1 MYQNL
6 KKSKFAL
13 LPVKLDAI
21 PGTVLE
27 SILLDIP
34 VITYKTT
41 GMPYLNREKEC
52 VLLAEIGDIEGLAN
66 NMLKLMNDE
75 EYAKMLAQNAKEF
88 VTCTFDNTASAKRL
102 VEDYKAVIAHYHNGT
117 PIPKELLFDL
127 NEFPI
132 Y

>member
-52 VLLAEIGDIEGLAN
+52 VLLTEIGNIEGLAN

-75 EYAKMLAQNAKEF
+75 VYAKKLAQNAKEF
-88 VTCTFDNTASAKRL
+88 VTRTFDNTTSAKRL
-102 VEDYKAVIAHYHNGT
+102 LEDYKAVIAHYYNGT